1 MANYCPAT
9 FFYVTKVTIYCHG
22 IHIKCYCA
30 WRYIEDVLILC
41 CHQHTFLRIMDWDL
55 LWKKTFINDKWQS
68 YSLPHTHVCVYT
80 FLFYWFYSICVH
92 TCTDLLLTKSRI
104 KKLTVSTCQN
114 NVFYNCKDN
123 SKNNQLKFTF
133 PAKKQKFE
141 KWYKTKYFIL
151 LAVYLLS
158 AFKTDLIWFLK
169 KH

>member
-1 MANYCPAT
+1 MPCN
-9 FFYVTKVTIYCHG
+9 ILLCHKG
-22 IHIKCYCA
+22 YYLLSWDPYKICYCA